1 MSIPSAILA
10 LDERVTGGRLTT
22 WTGRTG
28 HFIMYGRHPTVLIFF
43 ILLLAG
49 GEALFLP
56 GAWPRIAGVHRTLG
70 SVAIVLPYVFL
81 WLSARTDP
89 GVVTPAS
96 HARCMAHY
104 PYDFALFRPGQT
116 CRTCGLVKPARSK
129 HCSVC
134 GRCVHRMDH
143 HCVFINNCV
152 GYGNHRYFL
161 LLLLTTAIL
170 TSYGASLGL
179 TLVADAARRLRP
191 RAGFAL
197 WKPARLRWTEWLV
210 LFTVGVQEDV
220 GIGSVT
226 LLSLMT
232 SPLVWGLLAYQMY
245 LVYCGTT
252 TNESMKWQDWR
263 AEMDDGCAFKRRL
276 PPPAERPRD
285 PRVEVDWTRWPVD
298 AVQVLVR
305 TDDGRPPAVTSGPGV
320 GDWER
325 VWKLR
330 DVENLYD
337 IGFLDNLIDVFV
349 PDYPFRDGGD
359 KPPASPSSS
368 SSAVAGAAAADLE
381 RGRKGK
387 PRKPKVS
394 AAASLVNAAT

>member
-1 MSIPSAILA
+1 M
-10 LDERVTGGRLTT
+10 
-22 WTGRTG
+22 
-28 HFIMYGRHPTVLIFF
+28 
-43 ILLLAG
+43 
-49 GEALFLP
+49 
-56 GAWPRIAGVHRTLG
+56 
-70 SVAIVLPYVFL
+70 
-81 WLSARTDP
+81 
-89 GVVTPAS
+89 
-96 HARCMAHY
+96 
-104 PYDFALFRPGQT
+104 
-116 CRTCGLVKPARSK
+116 
-129 HCSVC
+129 
-134 GRCVHRMDH
+134 
-143 HCVFINNCV
+143 
-152 GYGNHRYFL
+152 
-161 LLLLTTAIL
+161 
-170 TSYGASLGL
+170 
-179 TLVADAARRLRP
+179 
-191 RAGFAL
+191 
-197 WKPARLRWTEWLV
+197 